1 MRKTGILNL
10 LLGTPESI
18 PHNTGGSVSTETKFK
33 MLELRAQDPAYRSDG
48 AWREEGGPRVPGNC
62 LELPQQNWKV
72 GGGLMES
79 WGPLDSEA

>member
-10 LLGTPESI
+10 PLGTPEST
-18 PHNTGGSVSTETKFK
+18 PHNSRGPVSTETKFK

-79 WGPLDSEA
+79 WGPLDSGA